1 MQHWNLLLNQGK
13 IAPSTSSVILQPIFL
28 FFNVSRIGFDGKLT
42 LEKRLK
48 GIYITGQKLEETRKK
63 LLDAGKAVPFKYV
76 CFKFT

>member
-1 MQHWNLLLNQGK
+1 MAN
-13 IAPSTSSVILQPIFL
+13 AFPSIIHYFII
-28 FFNVSRIGFDGKLT
+28 SRIGFDGKLT

-76 CFKFT
+76 CVKYT

>member
-1 MQHWNLLLNQGK
+1 MSKN
-13 IAPSTSSVILQPIFL
+13 APPPIIHYL
-28 FFNVSRIGFDGKLT
+28 IISRIGFDGKLT

-76 CFKFT
+76 CVKYT

>member
-1 MQHWNLLLNQGK
+1 MKNLPQKL
-13 IAPSTSSVILQPIFL
+13 SSLGYSLPIILYFNIF
-28 FFNVSRIGFDGKLT
+28 RIGFDGKLT

-48 GIYITGQKLEETRKK
+48 GIYITGQKIEETRKK